1 MMAGRGLLL
10 HEWPYRVIA
19 IVLFSLLSVAT
30 PASAQNTFPA
40 GGNVGIGTT
49 SPGEKLTVIGGGTT
63 SYIQMHLEP
72 AQTPGV
78 ANAGGFELW
87 ARSAAGTYQ
96 KWEFQAV
103 PSDSVPSGG
112 LIIYDRTA
120 NAYRLVIAN
129 GNVGIGTTSP
139 AAALHVAGS
148 TRIDGDAQ
156 VNGNIAAKYQD
167 VAEWV
172 RTASAVS
179 GGTVVGIDTH
189 GTNRGVA
196 SSKAYD
202 TGVAGVS
209 SLQPGIVLGD
219 PG

>member
-40 GGNVGIGTT
+40 SGNVGIGTT

-72 AQTPGV
+72 AQTAGV

-139 AAALHVAGS
+139 AAALHVAGAAKFEADV
-148 TRIDGDAQ
+148 TIG
-156 VNGNIAAKYQD
+156 GNIAAKYQD

-172 RTASAVS
+172 RIFSTGFAGEVVVIDIQGTDPVGASNK
-179 GGTVVGIDTH
+179 T
-189 GTNRGVA
+189 
-196 SSKAYD
+196 YD
-202 TGVAGVS
+202 
-209 SLQPGIVLGD
+209 
-219 PG
+219 